1 MVAIANTCTLTSR
14 SAFEGWEC
22 RSSWRSVEA
31 GAARARNEL
40 VWRKLEH
47 VACCVGAGR
56 ANNRADQLIKCGA
69 GNSHGELHTTDSSVY
84 RISRSAF
91 GGGSAGV
98 QHHGVCIGARDGT
111 THAVMLYGG
120 AGRV

>member
-1 MVAIANTCTLTSR
+1 M
-14 SAFEGWEC
+14 
-22 RSSWRSVEA
+22 
-31 GAARARNEL
+31 
-40 VWRKLEH
+40 WRKLEH

-69 GNSHGELHTTDSSVY
+69 GNSHGELHITDSSVY

-91 GGGSAGV
+91 GGEGAGV